1 MKAEAAR
8 KRREKIGALITIS
21 REKMPNTKYDKFYME
36 ELAKKFKSD
45 DHLEEFLEEVKQI

>member
-8 KRREKIGALITIS
+8 KRREKVGALITIS
-21 REKMPNTKYDKFYME
+21 REKMPNSKFDKFYME

-45 DHLEEFLEEVKQI
+45 DHLEEFV